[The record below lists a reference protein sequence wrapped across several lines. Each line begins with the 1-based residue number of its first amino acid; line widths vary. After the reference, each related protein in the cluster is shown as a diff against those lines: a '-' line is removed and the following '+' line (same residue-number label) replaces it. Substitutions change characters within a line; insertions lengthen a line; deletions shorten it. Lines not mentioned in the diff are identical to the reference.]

1 MDKKQVKEIEKK
13 AEFYL
18 KVGAEI
24 IKEVAPKVGKDAT
37 EYFVNDL
44 FPYVTS
50 VIPKAYEKV
59 KNKGKNKEDD
69 SKDDELILE

>member
-1 MDKKQVKEIEKK
+1 M
-13 AEFYL
+13 
-18 KVGAEI
+18 GAEI
-24 IKEVAPKVGKDAT
+24 INEVAPKVGKDAT